1 MTTIYLHIGM
11 PKTGTTSL
19 QKVLFNNRDKLLEN
33 GYLYPLSGI
42 RHNAKE
48 IEDRY
53 CHNLLALFFLDFK
66 EKDDLLSQ
74 FSTWEGLKTEIDSIN
89 PKNVIISAEAFTF
102 YDVFYKPETIAKVKD
117 FLNNYEIKI
126 VIYLRKQ
133 DDFLESCY
141 RYMVNIGACRVDIK
155 EFYNEYKHMFN
166 YYQILENW
174 ADIFGYQNIIVRQ
187 FDKKNMKN
195 NIFDDFLKAI
205 NLLENKAS
213 FEIDCIEKINVSP
226 SARMTKIILHL
237 NSFNEIV
244 IEKFVNKFYDNYWR
258 RYQDFLRY
266 FVNDRIICKIISNIP
281 TFLVNDL
288 LVLPEEKQKFM
299 QQFEQSNSKLAI
311 KYLGHKD
318 GKLFANKL

>member
-19 QKVLFNNRDKLLEN
+19 QKVLFNNRNKLLEN
-33 GYLYPLSGI
+33 GYLYPMSGI
-42 RHNAKE
+42 RFNAKQ

-66 EKDDLLSQ
+66 EKCDLLSQ

-102 YDVFYKPETIAKVKD
+102 YDVFYKPETIAKVKS
-117 FLNNYEIKI
+117 FLKNYEVKI
-126 VIYLRKQ
+126 IIYIRKQ

-155 EFYNEYKHMFN
+155 EFFNEFKYMFN

-174 ADIFGYQNIIVRQ
+174 ADIFGYQNIIIRH

-195 NIFDDFLKAI
+195 DIFGNFLKAI
-205 NLLENKAS
+205 NLLEDKEV
-213 FEIDCIEKINVSP
+213 FRTDYIEKINVSP
-226 SARMTKIILHL
+226 SVKMTKIILPI

-266 FVNDRIICKIISNIP
+266 VGNNRIICKAISNLP
-281 TFLVNDL
+281 TFLVNNML
-288 LVLPEEKQKFM
+288 ISPEEKQYFM
-299 QQFEQSNSKLAI
+299 KQFELSNSQLAI

-318 GKLFANKL
+318 GKLFDNKF